1 MKAILTFS
9 MLLIT
14 AFLYGQVP
22 QRMSYHALIK
32 NDVSGIITNQKI
44 TLRTAIR
51 QGSPNGETVYME
63 LHETQTSSS
72 GIASVSIGNGDVI
85 QGQFENI
92 DWSKGNYFITSEA
105 DIDGDNIFS
114 EVTLRELLSVPY
126 AFYAEKTNQP
136 GPPGK
141 SAYEIWLDQGNKG
154 SIDDFLNSLIGPP
167 GDWGSGLEKGG
178 VAPPGFC
185 DNVES
190 CVLALD
196 LEGPPGP
203 TGADGLSAYEV
214 WLNNG
219 NIGTETDFLA
229 SLVGPQGPIGPAGAD
244 GADGAVGP
252 QGPIGPAGADG
263 ADGAVGPQG
272 PVGPAGA
279 DGADGAIGP
288 QGPAGADGLLPNGTD
303 PGNLPHWTGSNWS
316 VSSTALDYDG
326 SNLALND
333 NQIRLRGAGDGNHVL
348 GFLGGAFDGPL
359 LQGFSSVVLK
369 TVSGGDAGGLFLKN
383 SRVGIGTNN
392 PTNGRLH
399 VESSFGVGF
408 SYGYLN
414 GGGSIGYCGG
424 CGGDV
429 SIWAQRRVAA
439 EEFNAFSDARIKEVI
454 GVSNSESDLA
464 KIMQLKIT
472 DYTFVDTIAKG
483 SAVQK
488 KVIAQEVEQ
497 IYPEA
502 VKQIRGVVPNIFQLT
517 NIKEGKILVSNELKS
532 GDKVKL
538 IYGEKAEI
546 FEVETATSEMFTVEL
561 DYEGKVFVFG
571 QEVDDFRTVDYE
583 AISML
588 NVSAT
593 QALYKKV
600 IELENANDQ
609 LKEMNSSLK
618 TLKAQVEEMQS
629 AIGVMEQMKKDINT
643 LKSFNSSTVNE

>member
-126 AFYAEKTNQP
+126 AFYSEKTNQP

-167 GDWGSGLEKGG
+167 GDWVSGLEKGG

-203 TGADGLSAYEV
+203 AGADGLSAYEV

-229 SLVGPQGPIGPAGAD
+229 SLVGPQGPI
-244 GADGAVGP
+244 
-252 QGPIGPAGADG
+252 
-263 ADGAVGPQG
+263 
-272 PVGPAGA
+272 GPAGA

>member
-44 TLRTAIR
+44 NLRTAIR

-126 AFYAEKTNQP
+126 AFYSEKTNQP

-167 GDWGSGLEKGG
+167 GDWVSGLEKGG

-203 TGADGLSAYEV
+203 AGADGLSAYEV

-252 QGPIGPAGADG
+252 QGP
-263 ADGAVGPQG
+263 
-272 PVGPAGA
+272 
-279 DGADGAIGP
+279 
-288 QGPAGADGLLPNGTD
+288 AGADGLLPNGTD

-316 VSSTALDYDG
+316 VSSTALDL
-326 SNLALND
+326 SL
-333 NQIRLRGAGDGNHVL
+333 IHI
-348 GFLGGAFDGPL
+348 
-359 LQGFSSVVLK
+359 SE
-369 TVSGGDAGGLFLKN
+369 
-383 SRVGIGTNN
+383 
-392 PTNGRLH
+392 PTRP
-399 VESSFGVGF
+399 
-408 SYGYLN
+408 Y
-414 GGGSIGYCGG
+414 
-424 CGGDV
+424 
-429 SIWAQRRVAA
+429 
-439 EEFNAFSDARIKEVI
+439 
-454 GVSNSESDLA
+454 
-464 KIMQLKIT
+464 
-472 DYTFVDTIAKG
+472 
-483 SAVQK
+483 
-488 KVIAQEVEQ
+488 
-497 IYPEA
+497 
-502 VKQIRGVVPNIFQLT
+502 
-517 NIKEGKILVSNELKS
+517 
-532 GDKVKL
+532 
-538 IYGEKAEI
+538 
-546 FEVETATSEMFTVEL
+546 
-561 DYEGKVFVFG
+561 
-571 QEVDDFRTVDYE
+571 
-583 AISML
+583 
-588 NVSAT
+588 
-593 QALYKKV
+593 
-600 IELENANDQ
+600 
-609 LKEMNSSLK
+609 
-618 TLKAQVEEMQS
+618 
-629 AIGVMEQMKKDINT
+629 
-643 LKSFNSSTVNE
+643 